1 MERSYKQRVIA
12 AAVLVFFVIGTSVAA
27 AGCGGTA
34 KADGGAIK
42 ITDADNGK
50 TVAVKTGDTVQVI
63 LEGNPTTGYQWTAT
77 LTDKDKAIAQQQGDA
92 AYVQQSTDS
101 SVVGAGGT
109 YTFTFKAVAAG
120 QATLTFAYARSFD
133 KGVAPAKTFTV
144 TLTVK

>member
-12 AAVLVFFVIGTSVAA
+12 AAVLVFFVIGTVVAA
-27 AGCGGTA
+27 AGSGETA
-34 KADGGAIK
+34 NADGGAIK

-77 LTDKDKAIAQQQGDA
+77 LADKDKAIAQQQGDA

-109 YTFTFKAVAAG
+109 YTFTFKAAVAG
-120 QATLTFAYARSFD
+120 QATLTFGYARSFD
-133 KGVAPAKTFTV
+133 KGVAPVKTFTV